1 MTVLSAIFTG
11 LAMGLVFGFALE
23 KSRVF
28 EPGVIVG
35 QMQLSNF
42 IMLKVFLSAVVTGL
56 VVLAALNGFG
66 LVKLAPKGTFY
77 LADIGGGLLLGIG
90 ITLAGACPGT
100 VLAQV
105 GAGYKDAWVTL
116 LGGLGGAATFGYLE
130 PSLRPWIGDG
140 PGKLTLDAMIG
151 LPFWI
156 AALAIAVLFAAAL
169 VGLERWR
176 SWRGEVGANG
186 DGDRAGSI
194 AAHDITSVRVTK
206 TST

>member
-1 MTVLSAIFTG
+1 MTVLSAIFVG
-11 LAMGLVFGFALE
+11 LAMGLIFGFALE

-77 LADIGGGLLLGIG
+77 TADIGGGLLLGIG

-105 GAGYKDAWVTL
+105 GAGYKDAWLTL
-116 LGGLGGAATFGYLE
+116 LGGLCGAATFGSLE
-130 PSLRPWIGDG
+130 PALRPWIGDG

-156 AALAIAVLFAAAL
+156 AALVLALLFAAAL

-186 DGDRAGSI
+186 DGDRAGTI
-194 AAHDITSVRVTK
+194 AAYDITSVRVTK
-206 TST
+206 TSI

>member
-1 MTVLSAIFTG
+1 MTVLSAILTG
-11 LAMGLVFGFALE
+11 LAMGLIFGFALE

-28 EPGVIVG
+28 EPGIIVG

-77 LADIGGGLLLGIG
+77 SADIGGGLLLGIG

-105 GAGYKDAWVTL
+105 GAGYKDAWITL
-116 LGGLGGAATFGYLE
+116 LGGLAGAATFGYLE
-130 PSLRPWIGDG
+130 PSLRPWIGEG

-151 LPFWI
+151 LPFWVV
-156 AALAIAVLFAAAL
+156 ALAVAVLLTAAL

-176 SWRGEVGANG
+176 SWRGEVGARG
-186 DGDRAGSI
+186 DGERGGLI
-194 AAHDITSVRVTK
+194 AADEIASTRRTK
-206 TST
+206 HSI

>member
-77 LADIGGGLLLGIG
+77 TADIGGGLLLGIG

-105 GAGYKDAWVTL
+105 GAGYKDAWITL
-116 LGGLGGAATFGYLE
+116 LGGLCGAATFGYLE
-130 PSLRPWIGDG
+130 PSLRPWIGEG

-156 AALAIAVLFAAAL
+156 AALAAAVLFAAAL

-176 SWRGEVGANG
+176 SWRGEIGARG
-186 DGDRAGSI
+186 DGDRAGPL
-194 AAHDITSVRVTK
+194 AAVEIMSVRISK
-206 TST
+206 TSI

>member
-1 MTVLSAIFTG
+1 MTVLSAIFIG
-11 LAMGLVFGFALE
+11 LAMGLIFGFALE

-66 LVKLAPKGTFY
+66 LAKLAPKGTFY
-77 LADIGGGLLLGIG
+77 TADIGGGLLLGIG

-105 GAGYKDAWVTL
+105 GAGYKDAWFTL

-130 PSLRPWIGDG
+130 PSLRPWVGDG

-156 AALAIAVLFAAAL
+156 DALAFAALLAAAL

-176 SWRGEVGANG
+176 SWRSEIGARG

-206 TST
+206 TSI

>member
-105 GAGYKDAWVTL
+105 GAGYKDAWITL

>member
-1 MTVLSAIFTG
+1 MTVLSAIFVG
-11 LAMGLVFGFALE
+11 LAMGLIFGFALE

-42 IMLKVFLSAVVTGL
+42 IMLKVFISAVVTGL

-77 LADIGGGLLLGIG
+77 TADIGGGLLLGIG

-105 GAGYKDAWVTL
+105 GAGYKDAWLTL
-116 LGGLGGAATFGYLE
+116 LGGLCGAATFGYLE
-130 PSLRPWIGDG
+130 PALRPWIGDG

-156 AALAIAVLFAAAL
+156 AALVLALLFAAAL

-186 DGDRAGSI
+186 DGDRAGTI
-194 AAHDITSVRVTK
+194 AAYDITSVRVTK
-206 TST
+206 TSI